1 MFIPTTSPARVAVRR
16 PIEALQRARPE
27 SGRPRPTTTSQAR
40 EAQKMRLI
48 CRQKRYR
55 LSPQRRVQVCRMRQ
69 AVREGDKA
77 WLKSENH

>member
-16 PIEALQRARPE
+16 PIEALQRVAD
-27 SGRPRPTTTSQAR
+27 QAR

-48 CRQKRYR
+48 YRQKRYR

-77 WLKSENH
+77 